1 MEKKKG
7 IPQEKEDNVGL
18 GLGFQLHTRQ
28 KITHKQ
34 LKPLLPLSNLIVAV
48 LFLIPV
54 RRRRVSKV
62 AYCTCVIVL

>member
-18 GLGFQLHTRQ
+18 ALGFQLHTRQ

-34 LKPLLPLSNLIVAV
+34 LKPLLPLSNLIAAV

-54 RRRRVSKV
+54 RRVSKV